1 MMTRE
6 EEQAR
11 ERAARLKQFADE
23 MVAEVRRRLF
33 DGVPEKVWWQNRQY
47 VLKAVT
53 EPADYLHER
62 GAALPASRYR
72 DIIREVIRSIEAHG
86 DLGRIR
92 RMAFYFLDCVQKHM
106 RHQGDRY
113 YEEGKHRTISPV
125 VKSEMKRMQVREES
139 VQVTAVL
146 AGVRADLVKSNGGRR
161 KKAVAGIQ
169 EQRELF

>member
-1 MMTRE
+1 MTRE
-6 EEQAR
+6 EEQAQ
-11 ERAARLKQFADE
+11 ERAARLKQLTDE

-33 DGVPEKVWWQNRQY
+33 REVPEREWWQGRQY
-47 VLKAVT
+47 VLKAIT
-53 EPADYLHER
+53 TPADYLYER

-72 DIIREVIRSIEAHG
+72 DIIRGVIETIERHG
-86 DLGRIR
+86 DLRKIR

-125 VKSEMKRMQVREES
+125 VKAEVKRMRVREEA
-139 VQVTAVL
+139 VEVTAVL
-146 AGVRADLVKSNGGRR
+146 AGVRADLAKGNGGRR